1 MAPSVALVQ
10 MEGGCEECS
19 CEWKGVMRGGAG
31 MGGWMD
37 REEQQGAWGGG
48 RRRGGVMGREVL
60 IADGERV

>member
-1 MAPSVALVQ
+1 MVPQGMPLGRMAPSVALVQ

-37 REEQQGAWGGG
+37 REEQQGA
-48 RRRGGVMGREVL
+48 
-60 IADGERV
+60 